1 LAKVKKRNFD
11 PERSFVKKLQESG
24 KVNEST
30 LQFIHN
36 LTIEELLSVK
46 IELAAKAV
54 GRCYYGF
61 SIWQSI
67 FSIVESA
74 IYKSATRLCTSRK
87 EIREFLGV
95 SERQLDNL
103 ETRMREQTDDQ

>member
-1 LAKVKKRNFD
+1 MAKIKKRIFD
-11 PERSFVKKLQESG
+11 LDRSIVKKLKEDC
-24 KVNEST
+24 KVNDST

-61 SIWQSI
+61 SIWKSI
-67 FSIVESA
+67 FSIVEQA
-74 IYKSATRLCTSRK
+74 IYNSASKLCTSRQ
-87 EIREFLGV
+87 EIKEFLGV
-95 SERQLDNL
+95 TEKQLVNL
-103 ETRMREQTDDQ
+103 EARMRDTIND